1 MTSKSIKNVTE
12 RNRNYSTSFV
22 NYALERF
29 LMETQGMDE
38 YDAWLRVTNDYENVK
53 REWTEY
59 TIAEGL

>member
-38 YDAWLRVTNDYENVK
+38 YDAWLRVTNDYEKQIFN
-53 REWTEY
+53 
-59 TIAEGL
+59 L